1 MCSRLLAYPDHRW
14 PCKRVRNVPAPQTAQ
29 STSGEHT
36 ELRNVQTTFLK
47 ARSWSMRA
55 WIGQR
60 CCRTSHCGGAYQ
72 SLLPPAWAAAGS
84 RSHSRRSACYT
95 TTFQR
100 IFGFGNRS
108 VNTSRQVPR
117 DLVWCAP
124 LISALAIRLGAIYM
138 CNLPSSGMYHQLA
151 TSGMAAYADASV
163 GDPAP
168 VLSPTVLYI

>member
-1 MCSRLLAYPDHRW
+1 MGDGPEQSEHKPVDSMSDEELAGVLQAAGLSRPSLA
-14 PCKRVRNVPAPQTAQ
+14 VQTIRNAPAPQTAQ

-60 CCRTSHCGGAYQ
+60 CCRTSHCGGACQ

-95 TTFQR
+95 TTSQR
-100 IFGFGNRS
+100 TFGFGNRS

-117 DLVWCAP
+117 DLVWCVP
-124 LISALAIRLGAIYM
+124 LISALAIRLGAFYM
-138 CNLPSSGMYHQLA
+138 CNLPSSGMY
-151 TSGMAAYADASV
+151 
-163 GDPAP
+163 
-168 VLSPTVLYI
+168 LSLIHI